1 MEMAQASPLV
11 PFDLQRR
18 DRIVIATVSVSFWG
32 WLGRSSWENV
42 FRVRFFFFHGPTPIF
57 LKLGWFGETSLNH
70 FSIKDVRV
78 LTKWQKM
85 VEFILLIVY
94 TSDGGPYRS

>member
-1 MEMAQASPLV
+1 MEMAQARALV

-18 DRIVIATVSVSFWG
+18 DRIVIATVSFWG

-42 FRVRFFFFHGPTPIF
+42 FHVIFIFIFHVPTPIF

-70 FSIKDVRV
+70 FGIKDVRV

-85 VEFILLIVY
+85 VEFILLSV
-94 TSDGGPYRS
+94 